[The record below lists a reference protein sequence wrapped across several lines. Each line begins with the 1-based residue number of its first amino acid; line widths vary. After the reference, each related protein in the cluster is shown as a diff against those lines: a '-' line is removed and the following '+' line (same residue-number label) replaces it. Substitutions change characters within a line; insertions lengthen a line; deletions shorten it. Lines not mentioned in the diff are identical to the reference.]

1 MSSQQRHLTL
11 QVSNIIGRHAVE
23 IAIPDRSVR
32 ILARLDG
39 TNLILQKQL
48 PRSPRRIRPKRDMNI
63 HGLRG
68 PERLRPVNTFQSF
81 TFDGR
86 PDTIASRIRRDR
98 IVRSPSPQNPLREK
112 SLQRYQ
118 TKRALRT
125 KIAGVIVAN
134 PPCEPRLQLRVS
146 RIVFF

>member
-1 MSSQQRHLTL
+1 
-11 QVSNIIGRHAVE
+11 
-23 IAIPDRSVR
+23 
-32 ILARLDG
+32 
-39 TNLILQKQL
+39 
-48 PRSPRRIRPKRDMNI
+48 MNI

-86 PDTIASRIRRDR
+86 PDAITSRIRRDR

-125 KIAGVIVAN
+125 KIAGVIIAN
-134 PPCEPRLQLRVS
+134 PPCERRLQLRVS
-146 RIVFF
+146 RIVFVLQPSHGIDGMIGGRIAVDDSVADRKSTR